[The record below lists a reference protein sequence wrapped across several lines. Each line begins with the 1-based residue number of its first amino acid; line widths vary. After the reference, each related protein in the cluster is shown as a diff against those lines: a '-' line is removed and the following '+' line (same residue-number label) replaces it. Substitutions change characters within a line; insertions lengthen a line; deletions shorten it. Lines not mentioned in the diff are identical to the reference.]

1 MCAEIT
7 WLYDCACIY
16 PRLPYPCRPSIANSA
31 IHLCPWLKVLIQSLP
46 GLCQMH
52 FERREEVVETGGE
65 DWVWEDS
72 EDSDGGGGIADFW
85 GS

>member
-1 MCAEIT
+1 
-7 WLYDCACIY
+7 
-16 PRLPYPCRPSIANSA
+16 
-31 IHLCPWLKVLIQSLP
+31 
-46 GLCQMH
+46 MH